1 MKKRWFIKILIILII
16 FCGCTN
22 KQPLSQTQLLLDTQV
37 TITLYDCASSNILD
51 ECFAICKDY
60 ELLFSRTN
68 PKSELYQL
76 NHQDKTKPIKISKE
90 LAKVI
95 NIGLEYSKLS
105 NGTFDITVGQLIDLW
120 DFKADTPKLPETSA
134 IAGALTSIG
143 YRGITLNDSTISF
156 SNPNTI
162 IDLGAVA
169 KGYIADKI
177 KEYLIEQGVDSAIIN
192 LGGNVLCVG
201 KKNSDDFT
209 IGITDPK
216 GSSDI
221 LKLKI
226 NDQSVVTSGIY
237 QRYFEVEGKY
247 YHHILNPKTGY
258 SYDNGL
264 ASVTIISNHSVDG
277 DALSTVCFTLG
288 KEQGLA
294 LVNQL
299 AGIEAVFIDTNNAL
313 YYSDHAKVYVI
324 Q

>member
-201 KKNSDDFT
+201 KR
-209 IGITDPK
+209 IVMILQLVLL
-216 GSSDI
+216 I
-221 LKLKI
+221 LKE
-226 NDQSVVTSGIY
+226 VVT
-237 QRYFEVEGKY
+237 F
-247 YHHILNPKTGY
+247 
-258 SYDNGL
+258 
-264 ASVTIISNHSVDG
+264 
-277 DALSTVCFTLG
+277 
-288 KEQGLA
+288 
-294 LVNQL
+294 
-299 AGIEAVFIDTNNAL
+299 
-313 YYSDHAKVYVI
+313 
-324 Q
+324 

>member
-37 TITLYDCASSNILD
+37 TITLYDRASSNILD

-134 IAGALTSIG
+134 IAGALTSI
-143 YRGITLNDSTISF
+143 
-156 SNPNTI
+156 
-162 IDLGAVA
+162 
-169 KGYIADKI
+169 
-177 KEYLIEQGVDSAIIN
+177 
-192 LGGNVLCVG
+192 
-201 KKNSDDFT
+201 
-209 IGITDPK
+209 
-216 GSSDI
+216 
-221 LKLKI
+221 
-226 NDQSVVTSGIY
+226 
-237 QRYFEVEGKY
+237 
-247 YHHILNPKTGY
+247 
-258 SYDNGL
+258 
-264 ASVTIISNHSVDG
+264 
-277 DALSTVCFTLG
+277 
-288 KEQGLA
+288 
-294 LVNQL
+294 
-299 AGIEAVFIDTNNAL
+299 
-313 YYSDHAKVYVI
+313 
-324 Q
+324 